1 MQEMQELVEKLVKDG
16 GRISIQIAALS
27 EDCVEAVKKLEVEC
41 NLSPW
46 AVADYKKEIERVDSF
61 SMVAKNGAEIV
72 GFIVARLITIQID
85 TIRPK
90 ELKEIELYNIAIKPR
105 YRKQGI
111 GQALL
116 NQLLAD
122 SASQKVSK
130 IRLEV
135 RASNAAAIQFYKK
148 NGFNPAYV
156 RNNFYSSPPENGIVM
171 ELDLSNSSESRPDSD
186 DICDKLA

>member
-16 GRISIQIAALS
+16 DRVSVQIAALS
-27 EDCVEAVKKLEVEC
+27 DDCVEAVKKLEVEC

-46 AVADYKKEIERVDSF
+46 AVGDYKKEIARADSF
-61 SMVAKNGAEIV
+61 SMVAKNGAEVV
-72 GFIVARLITIQID
+72 GFAVTRLITIEID
-85 TIRPK
+85 KIHPK
-90 ELKEIELYNIAIKPR
+90 VLKEIELYNIAVNPKF
-105 YRKQGI
+105 RKQGI
-111 GQALL
+111 AQALL
-116 NQLLAD
+116 NQLLGDA
-122 SASQKVSK
+122 ASQKVSK

-171 ELDLSNSSESRPDSD
+171 ELDLSNSPEIRPDRD